1 MTIKD
6 WIYLGITVASYIIAI
21 IAGIYARNKSKINTT
36 TKAGQ
41 ALDVLGKLA
50 TNAVHEAEYIGGSGQ
65 EKREFASEIIT
76 QGLSWFNIK
85 GVTPNQINGAI
96 ERAVNAM
103 NIANQDVKPTE
114 PEIAKDVPAD
124 QLMKPAVENT
134 AETQTKTA
142 AGKSKAQDKPE
153 QQIMANNGQPVEP
166 EHQADNEVVKND

>member
-6 WIYLGITVASYIIAI
+6 WIYLGITIASYIIAI
-21 IAGIYARNKSKINTT
+21 IAGVYARNKSKINTT

-50 TNAVHEAEYIGGSGQ
+50 TNAVHEAEHIGGSGQ

-76 QGLSWFNIK
+76 QGLSWFGIK
-85 GVTPNQINGAI
+85 NVTPNQVNGAI

-114 PEIAKDVPAD
+114 PEIAENVPEKNIVQPTEPAPTKDVT
-124 QLMKPAVENT
+124 V
-134 AETQTKTA
+134 
-142 AGKSKAQDKPE
+142 
-153 QQIMANNGQPVEP
+153 NGNQRLCG
-166 EHQADNEVVKND
+166 

>member
-6 WIYLGITVASYIIAI
+6 WIYLGITVASYIIAM
-21 IAGIYARNKSKINTT
+21 IAGVYARNKAKINTT

-76 QGLSWFNIK
+76 QGLSWFNVK
-85 GVTPNQINGAI
+85 GVTPNQVNGAI

-114 PEIAKDVPAD
+114 PEIAENVPEKDIVQPAKDVT
-124 QLMKPAVENT
+124 V
-134 AETQTKTA
+134 
-142 AGKSKAQDKPE
+142 
-153 QQIMANNGQPVEP
+153 NG
-166 EHQADNEVVKND
+166 N

>member
-21 IAGIYARNKSKINTT
+21 IAGVYARNKAKINTT

-50 TNAVHEAEYIGGSGQ
+50 TNAVHEAEYVGGSGQ

-85 GVTPNQINGAI
+85 GVTPNQVNGAI
-96 ERAVNAM
+96 EKAVNAM
-103 NIANQDVKPTE
+103 NLANQDVKPTE
-114 PEIAKDVPAD
+114 PEIAKA
-124 QLMKPAVENT
+124 
-134 AETQTKTA
+134 
-142 AGKSKAQDKPE
+142 
-153 QQIMANNGQPVEP
+153 EP
-166 EHQADNEVVKND
+166 EIAENVPEKDIVQPAKDVTVNGN

>member
-6 WIYLGITVASYIIAI
+6 WIYLGITVASYLLAI
-21 IAGIYARNKSKINTT
+21 IAGVYARNKSKINTT

-85 GVTPNQINGAI
+85 GVTPNQVNGAI

-103 NIANQDVKPTE
+103 NIANQDVKPVE
-114 PEIAKDVPAD
+114 PEIAEDVPEKDIVQPTEPTKDVT
-124 QLMKPAVENT
+124 V
-134 AETQTKTA
+134 
-142 AGKSKAQDKPE
+142 
-153 QQIMANNGQPVEP
+153 NG
-166 EHQADNEVVKND
+166 N

>member
-6 WIYLGITVASYIIAI
+6 WIYLGITIASYIIAI
-21 IAGIYARNKSKINTT
+21 IAGVYARNKSKINTT

-85 GVTPNQINGAI
+85 GVTPNQVNGAI

-114 PEIAKDVPAD
+114 PEIAKA
-124 QLMKPAVENT
+124 
-134 AETQTKTA
+134 
-142 AGKSKAQDKPE
+142 
-153 QQIMANNGQPVEP
+153 EP
-166 EHQADNEVVKND
+166 EIAENVPEKDIVQPAKDVTVNGN

>member
-6 WIYLGITVASYIIAI
+6 WIYLGITVASYLLAI
-21 IAGIYARNKSKINTT
+21 IAGVYARNKSKINTT

-76 QGLSWFNIK
+76 QGLSWFGIK
-85 GVTPNQINGAI
+85 GVTPNQVNGAI

-114 PEIAKDVPAD
+114 PEIAENVPAKNIVQPTEPAPAKDVT
-124 QLMKPAVENT
+124 V
-134 AETQTKTA
+134 
-142 AGKSKAQDKPE
+142 
-153 QQIMANNGQPVEP
+153 NG
-166 EHQADNEVVKND
+166 N

>member
-6 WIYLGITVASYIIAI
+6 WIYLGITVASYLLAI
-21 IAGIYARNKSKINTT
+21 IAGVYARNKSKINTT

-85 GVTPNQINGAI
+85 GVTPNQVNGAI
-96 ERAVNAM
+96 EKAVNAM
-103 NIANQDVKPTE
+103 NLANQDVKPTE
-114 PEIAKDVPAD
+114 PEIAKA
-124 QLMKPAVENT
+124 
-134 AETQTKTA
+134 
-142 AGKSKAQDKPE
+142 
-153 QQIMANNGQPVEP
+153 EP
-166 EHQADNEVVKND
+166 EIAENVPEKDIVQPAKDVTVNGN

>member
-6 WIYLGITVASYIIAI
+6 WIYLGITIASYLLAI
-21 IAGIYARNKSKINTT
+21 IAGVYARNKSKINTT

-85 GVTPNQINGAI
+85 GVTPNQVNGAI
-96 ERAVNAM
+96 EKAVNAM
-103 NIANQDVKPTE
+103 NIANQDVNPTESEVTKAE
-114 PEIAKDVPAD
+114 PEIAENVPEKDIVQPAKDVT
-124 QLMKPAVENT
+124 V
-134 AETQTKTA
+134 
-142 AGKSKAQDKPE
+142 
-153 QQIMANNGQPVEP
+153 NG
-166 EHQADNEVVKND
+166 N

>member
-6 WIYLGITVASYIIAI
+6 WIYLGITVASYLLAI
-21 IAGIYARNKSKINTT
+21 IAGVYTRNKSKINTT

-85 GVTPNQINGAI
+85 GVTPNQVNGAI

-114 PEIAKDVPAD
+114 PEIAKA
-124 QLMKPAVENT
+124 
-134 AETQTKTA
+134 
-142 AGKSKAQDKPE
+142 
-153 QQIMANNGQPVEP
+153 EP
-166 EHQADNEVVKND
+166 EIAENVPEKDIVQPAKDVTVNGK

>member
-6 WIYLGITVASYIIAI
+6 WIYLGITVASYLLAI
-21 IAGIYARNKSKINTT
+21 IAGVYARNKSKINTT

-76 QGLSWFNIK
+76 QGLSWFGIK
-85 GVTPNQINGAI
+85 GVTPNQVNGAI

-114 PEIAKDVPAD
+114 PEIAENVPEKDIVQPTEPAPAKDVT
-124 QLMKPAVENT
+124 V
-134 AETQTKTA
+134 
-142 AGKSKAQDKPE
+142 
-153 QQIMANNGQPVEP
+153 NG
-166 EHQADNEVVKND
+166 N

>member
-6 WIYLGITVASYIIAI
+6 WIYLGITVASYLLAI
-21 IAGIYARNKSKINTT
+21 IAGVYARNKSKINTT

-85 GVTPNQINGAI
+85 GVTPNQVNGAI
-96 ERAVNAM
+96 EKAVNAM
-103 NIANQDVKPTE
+103 NLANQDVKPTE
-114 PEIAKDVPAD
+114 PEIAENVPEKDIVQPTEPTKDVT
-124 QLMKPAVENT
+124 V
-134 AETQTKTA
+134 
-142 AGKSKAQDKPE
+142 
-153 QQIMANNGQPVEP
+153 NG
-166 EHQADNEVVKND
+166 N

>member
-6 WIYLGITVASYIIAI
+6 WIYLGVTIASYIIAI
-21 IAGIYARNKSKINTT
+21 IAGVYARNKSKINTT

-76 QGLSWFNIK
+76 QGLSWFGIK
-85 GVTPNQINGAI
+85 GVTPNQVNGAI

-114 PEIAKDVPAD
+114 PEIAQDVPAKNIV
-124 QLMKPAVENT
+124 QPTEPAP
-134 AETQTKTA
+134 TKDVTV
-142 AGKSKAQDKPE
+142 
-153 QQIMANNGQPVEP
+153 NG
-166 EHQADNEVVKND
+166 N

>member
-6 WIYLGITVASYIIAI
+6 WIYLGITVASYLLAI
-21 IAGIYARNKSKINTT
+21 IAGVYARNKSKINTT

-85 GVTPNQINGAI
+85 GVTPNQVNGAI
-96 ERAVNAM
+96 EKAVNAM

-114 PEIAKDVPAD
+114 PEIAKA
-124 QLMKPAVENT
+124 
-134 AETQTKTA
+134 
-142 AGKSKAQDKPE
+142 
-153 QQIMANNGQPVEP
+153 EP
-166 EHQADNEVVKND
+166 EIAENVPEKDIVQPTEPAPTKDVTVNGN

>member
-6 WIYLGITVASYIIAI
+6 WIYLGITIASYIIAI
-21 IAGIYARNKSKINTT
+21 IAGVYARNKSKINTT

-76 QGLSWFNIK
+76 QGLSWFGIK
-85 GVTPNQINGAI
+85 GVTPNQVNGAI
-96 ERAVNAM
+96 EKAVNAM

-114 PEIAKDVPAD
+114 PEIAKA
-124 QLMKPAVENT
+124 
-134 AETQTKTA
+134 
-142 AGKSKAQDKPE
+142 
-153 QQIMANNGQPVEP
+153 EP
-166 EHQADNEVVKND
+166 EIAENVPEKDIVQPTEPAPTKDVTVNGN